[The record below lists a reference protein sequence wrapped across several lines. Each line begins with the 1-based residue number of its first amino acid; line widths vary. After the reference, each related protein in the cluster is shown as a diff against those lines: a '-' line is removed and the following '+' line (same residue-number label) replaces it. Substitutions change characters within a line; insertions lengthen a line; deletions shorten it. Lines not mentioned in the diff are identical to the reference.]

1 MELKKLKINNL
12 DAILDLE
19 AICFPGEGWKKEDW
33 EDLLT
38 DERSTYYAFMDGERL
53 VGSTFTY
60 NWKGEHDYVKI
71 MNPMGE
77 DMSAKLEDLKNACFK
92 DVPVPQGNAAVNM
105 TLKYFGK
112 DGLAIARRVVSAKAK
127 EIAEVAASAVEA
139 RAEQE
144 YQRMNHLLSM
154 RGKAGN
160 NAQLQQLRKNAQE
173 WKKVISNPQIRL
185 DAIRLLV
192 CR

>member
-1 MELKKLKINNL
+1 
-12 DAILDLE
+12 
-19 AICFPGEGWKKEDW
+19 
-33 EDLLT
+33 
-38 DERSTYYAFMDGERL
+38 
-53 VGSTFTY
+53 
-60 NWKGEHDYVKI
+60 
-71 MNPMGE
+71 
-77 DMSAKLEDLKNACFK
+77 
-92 DVPVPQGNAAVNM
+92 
-105 TLKYFGK
+105 
-112 DGLAIARRVVSAKAK
+112 
-127 EIAEVAASAVEA
+127 VAAAAVEA

-160 NAQLQQLRKNAQE
+160 NSQLQQLRKNALE

>member
-1 MELKKLKINNL
+1 M
-12 DAILDLE
+12 
-19 AICFPGEGWKKEDW
+19 
-33 EDLLT
+33 
-38 DERSTYYAFMDGERL
+38 
-53 VGSTFTY
+53 
-60 NWKGEHDYVKI
+60 
-71 MNPMGE
+71 
-77 DMSAKLEDLKNACFK
+77 
-92 DVPVPQGNAAVNM
+92 
-105 TLKYFGK
+105 
-112 DGLAIARRVVSAKAK
+112 SAKAK
-127 EIAEVAASAVEA
+127 EIAEVAAAAVEA

-173 WKKVISNPQIRL
+173 WKKVISNPQLRL